1 MNELLNN
8 PKKSFD
14 NSPASKSV
22 SQWLLIPVFIFV
34 FFGAGWKT
42 LTTVE
47 TEIKTNL
54 QQQLNSSLDLLTE
67 NLKIWKVKEIADVE
81 FWAQEPEVRQK
92 VQAMVSHFN
101 SGARSRSQLL
111 ASPYLAKLRL
121 QLKSLIERR
130 KDIGFVIILPSG
142 LQIGA
147 YQDALVGKDD
157 LIKRDGG
164 FIARAL
170 QGKSDVSLPFWL
182 TEDRYE
188 QGILHSGEYVQ
199 LGVAPIRDTNGMVV
213 AVLGLLRHPDA
224 NFTPILK
231 VGHPG
236 QLGEAYAFNAQG
248 LLISESRF
256 LDDLKDKGVIPDQP
270 DIKAMLRLEIRDPG
284 ERFSKSNQKKRN
296 EFPFTQMAVSALAGE
311 RGVDVNGYRDY
322 RGIPV
327 VGAWA
332 WLSDMHFGIAVE
344 MDTSEAFVLLSRL
357 EGIFLAILLLLFVLG
372 LGYLILQL
380 QERSTQH
387 KFLELQKGAK
397 KQSEHF
403 NVIFNNIVDGA
414 ITISSKGIIE
424 SINPSGLQIFGYKSE
439 GELIGKNV
447 SMLMPSEEGEKHD
460 GYLEKYLKTGVA
472 HIIGIGREVEGKR
485 KDGSYF
491 PMDLAVSEVT
501 LSEERF
507 FIGIVRDI
515 SERKRIER
523 ALKTETQYLKFLTAS
538 ALAANDYAD
547 FERAMEH
554 CMAQVCD
561 LIQWPAGHLF
571 LCDSE
576 NNQLVSTN
584 IWHMESNEAF
594 IPFKKVT
601 EETGFTPGKGL
612 PGRVMASG
620 ESEWIEDILND
631 TTLHRAQMLNP
642 CPFHGAF
649 GFPVLVKGQVVAVL
663 EFFSNKAEPRNERI
677 LEVTRDVGVQISRV
691 MERIEYENNL
701 VAAKEEAERA
711 SRVKSEFLS
720 RMSHELRTPLNA
732 ILGFSQLL
740 EIDDSISESNKNF
753 IGRISGAGKHLL
765 DLINEVLDLAR
776 LDAGKI
782 AITLE
787 PCHLKAVAEDA
798 FSLIRPL
805 AEEKNIRL
813 NNKIQNDSFFVI
825 ADNIRL
831 RQVLLNLL
839 SNAIKYNEEKGSVI
853 LDCMQSEGYICI
865 KVTDTGKGIDL
876 AHKDDLFEPFNRMGE
891 TDAHIEG
898 AGIGLAITKKLT
910 ELMKGFI
917 DVESEFGK
925 GSCFT
930 IKIPGGAVDSLTPG
944 LKPSEELPPM
954 PSREVKPMRKVLYIE
969 DNPDNLELVK
979 SIFRRH
985 SNMKL
990 LSAVSAELGVEMAE
1004 VHQPD
1009 LILMDINLPGM
1020 LGDEAFLKLQMIE
1033 TTKNIPVIALSANAM
1048 KRDIRSALDKGFIDY
1063 ITKPIEVS
1071 SFMKTIQRV
1080 LDNS

>member
-1 MNELLNN
+1 M
-8 PKKSFD
+8 
-14 NSPASKSV
+14 
-22 SQWLLIPVFIFV
+22 
-34 FFGAGWKT
+34 
-42 LTTVE
+42 TTVE

-67 NLKIWKVKEIADVE
+67 NLKIWKIKEIADVE
-81 FWAQEPEVRQK
+81 FWAQEPEVRKK
-92 VQAMVSHFN
+92 VQAIFSHFN
-101 SGARSRSQLL
+101 SGAQSRTQLL
-111 ASPYLAKLRL
+111 ASPNLAQLRL
-121 QLKSLIERR
+121 QMKSLIERR

-164 FIARAL
+164 FIASAL

-188 QGILHSGEYVQ
+188 QGVLQSGEYVQ
-199 LGVAPIRDTNGMVV
+199 LSVAPVKDDNGMVV

-236 QLGEAYAFNAQG
+236 QMGEAYAFNSQG

-256 LDDLKDKGVIPDQP
+256 LDDLKAKGFVPDQP
-270 DIKAMLRLEIRDPG
+270 GVKAMLRLEIRDPG
-284 ERFSKSNQKKRN
+284 SSVSKGN
-296 EFPFTQMAVSALAGE
+296 EKESHKFPFTQMAVSALAGE

-322 RGIPV
+322 RGVPV

-332 WLSDMHFGIAVE
+332 WLNDMHFGIAVE
-344 MDTSEAFVLLSRL
+344 IDTSEAFVLLSHL
-357 EGIFLAILLLLFVLG
+357 EGIFITILLLLFVLG
-372 LGYLILQL
+372 LGFLILQL
-380 QERSTQH
+380 QERSTQR
-387 KFLELQKGAK
+387 KYLELQKGAK

-403 NVIFNNIVDGA
+403 DVIFNNIVDGA
-414 ITISSKGIIE
+414 ITISSAGIIE
-424 SINPSGLQIFGYKSE
+424 SINPSGLQIFGYKNE
-439 GELIGKNV
+439 KELVGENV
-447 SMLMPSEEGEKHD
+447 SMLMPPEEGEKHD
-460 GYLEKYLKTGVA
+460 GYLERYLKTGVP

-485 KDGSYF
+485 RDGSFF

-515 SERKRIER
+515 SERKRIES

-547 FERAMEH
+547 FERAMQS
-554 CMAQVCD
+554 CMEQVCD
-561 LIQWPAGHLF
+561 LIKWPAGHLF
-571 LCDSE
+571 LCDNE
-576 NNQLVSTN
+576 NSQLLSTS
-584 IWHMESNEAF
+584 IWHMELNEEF
-594 IPFKKVT
+594 IPFKRVT
-601 EETGFTPGKGL
+601 EETVFTPGKGL

-620 ESEWIEDILND
+620 ESEWIEDIFND
-631 TTLHRAQMLNP
+631 TALPRAQKLSP
-642 CPFHGAF
+642 CPFRGSF

-663 EFFSNKAEPRNERI
+663 EFFSKKVEPRNERI
-677 LEVTRDVGVQISRV
+677 LEVTRDIGVQISRV

-740 EIDDSISESNKNF
+740 EIDDGISDSNKNF
-753 IGRISGAGKHLL
+753 VGRISGAGKHLL

-787 PCHLKAVAEDA
+787 PCHLKRVAEDA
-798 FSLIRPL
+798 VSLIRPL
-805 AEEKNIRL
+805 AEEKRIRL
-813 NNKIQNDSFFVI
+813 ENKIQDDCFFVM

-839 SNAIKYNEEKGSVI
+839 SNAIKYNNENGSVM
-853 LDCMQSEGYICI
+853 LDCLPDEGYICI
-865 KVTDTGKGIDL
+865 NVTDTGKGIDL
-876 AHKDDLFEPFNRMGE
+876 ARKDDLFEPFNRMGE
-891 TDAHIEG
+891 TDAHTEG
-898 AGIGLAITKKLT
+898 AGIGLAITKKLA
-910 ELMKGFI
+910 ELMKGCI
-917 DVESEFGK
+917 DVESEFEK

-930 IKIPGGAVDSLTPG
+930 VKIPGGKVDKPLPVVKTSAG
-944 LKPSEELPPM
+944 LPSV
-954 PSREVKPMRKVLYIE
+954 PSTGVKTVRKVLYIE

-1020 LGDEAFLKLQMIE
+1020 LGDEAFLKLQKIE
-1033 TTKNIPVIALSANAM
+1033 ATKDIPVIALSANAM
-1048 KRDIRSALDKGFIDY
+1048 KRDIRSALEKGFIDY

-1071 SFMKTIQRV
+1071 SFMKSIQRV
-1080 LDNS
+1080 FDKPKT